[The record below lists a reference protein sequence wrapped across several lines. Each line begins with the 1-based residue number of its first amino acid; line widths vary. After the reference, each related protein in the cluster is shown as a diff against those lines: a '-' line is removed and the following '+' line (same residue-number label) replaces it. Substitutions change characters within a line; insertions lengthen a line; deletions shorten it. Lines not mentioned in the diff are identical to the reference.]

1 MAELI
6 VVVGAT
12 GFQGGS
18 VIRALSVSADKY
30 RIRGVSRDLESAR
43 VKDLQKLY
51 PNIEWVEADL
61 DNPATLEKAF
71 AGADIVFGNTNYFQ
85 PSIRE
90 RIDAGDYDAEFTQ
103 GKNMVDAAVAQGV
116 KHIVYSPI
124 VNATE
129 VSKGKYTNA
138 YDADGKAKLKQY
150 IEDSPIDGYFIYCG
164 FYFQNSLRAARRE
177 GENIIFEYPLPADVK
192 QPYVDIEDDYGNI
205 VELMLS
211 DRSKYKGKRLAAVEG
226 YYTGTEIAEAFT
238 RATGIE
244 AEYRC
249 VQEYYY
255 QIPDIKSI
263 FEFFIE
269 FDAMDGV
276 DMTDARNNIKKPFT
290 NPDQFWAKHR
300 DFRP

>member
-6 VVVGAT
+6 AVVGAT

-18 VIRALSVSADKY
+18 VIRTLSASPEKY
-30 RIRGVSRDLESAR
+30 RIRGISRNIESAR
-43 VKDLQKLY
+43 VKELQALY
-51 PNIEWVEADL
+51 PNIEWVAADL
-61 DNPATLEKAF
+61 DDPATLEKAF

-124 VNATE
+124 VSAIE
-129 VSKGKYTNA
+129 VSNGKYTNA
-138 YDADGKAKLKQY
+138 YDTEGKAKLRKY

-164 FYFQNSLRAARRE
+164 FYFQNSLRAARWE
-177 GENIIFEYPLPADVK
+177 GEKVIFEYPLPIDVK
-192 QPYVDIEDDYGNI
+192 QPYVDIDDDYGNI

-211 DRSKYKGKRLAAVEG
+211 DRAKYKEKRLAAVEG
-226 YYTGTEIAEAFT
+226 YYTGPEIAAAFA

-255 QIPDIKSI
+255 SIPDIKSL

-269 FDAMDGV
+269 FDALSGV
-276 DMTDARNNIKKPFT
+276 DMSEAKNNIKKPFT
-290 NPDQFWAKHR
+290 NVDQFWTKHK